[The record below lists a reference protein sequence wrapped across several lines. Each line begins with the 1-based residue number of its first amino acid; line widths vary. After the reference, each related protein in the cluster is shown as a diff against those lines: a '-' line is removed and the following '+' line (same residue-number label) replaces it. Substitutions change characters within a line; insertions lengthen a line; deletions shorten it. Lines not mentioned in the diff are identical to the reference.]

1 MKCYRCNEAVLSPV
15 RLADGLPAKCC
26 SQCSGVLLDLLTYRA
41 WKEDY
46 VGAQPTAFNPSDVQ
60 DGDSAL
66 QCRSCSKLML
76 RFRVAAEYSN
86 YVDVCS
92 TCDVAWLDGG
102 EWELLEHLDAADKLT
117 DIMSAPWQASLRR
130 QQMASLTEADL
141 QKNVGEEGIQT
152 LKAFVDWYSALSDKS
167 AVSRYLREHKVP

>member
-1 MKCYRCNEAVLSPV
+1 MKCYRCPNKVLKPV
-15 RLADGLPAKCC
+15 KLVERLPAKECGE
-26 SQCSGVLLDLLTYRA
+26 CSGVLLDLLSYRA
-41 WKEDY
+41 WREDY
-46 VGAQPTAFNPSDVQ
+46 VGAQPTVFDPSDVQ

-92 TCDVAWLDGG
+92 TCDIAWLDGG

-117 DIMSAPWQASLRR
+117 DIMSAPWQAGVRR
-130 QQMASLTEADL
+130 QQMASITQADL
-141 QKNVGEEGIQT
+141 QKDVGEEGVQK
-152 LKAFVDWYSALSDKS
+152 LQAFVDWYSALSDKS
-167 AVSRYLREHKVP
+167 AVARYLREHKVP